1 MKLSRDLTSL
11 SARRMLRRP
20 ARFARRELL
29 PRVLPAAPTMLAPK
43 SRHVRIV
50 GLLSS
55 ATGIGKSG
63 RLCLEVLRTAAYTA
77 STHNVSALFAADDN
91 VPYEV
96 GDASAATGL
105 SIYHLN
111 PPMLLP
117 ALIRSGLN
125 RYYRSYNIGYWAWE
139 LETLPQEWV
148 RAIKFMHAIFV
159 PSRFCQATVQ
169 RYTEKPVIVVAHP
182 LSACRSVT
190 AKRRYRR
197 FRVVNV
203 FRFGSSFERKNPI
216 ALVEAFRRA
225 FGADTQAQLVLKSS
239 DGARFPSEM
248 GRLRKAIGDMDNIE
262 VIDEV
267 WPEDHVANLIRSADL
282 YASLHRSEGYG
293 LPLAE
298 AMAAGIPVLA
308 TNWSGNTDFCLPEHS
323 FPVDFA
329 LVPFRDSHGDYDQ
342 ISGARW
348 ADPSID
354 HAAEQL
360 WRVRD
365 DIEGA
370 HERARSAQGFLARHI
385 ATHDYMG
392 ALDSVVTGTAPASA
406 WSACQDPRLLT

>member
-1 MKLSRDLTSL
+1 M
-11 SARRMLRRP
+11 P
-20 ARFARRELL
+20 
-29 PRVLPAAPTMLAPK
+29 APK
-43 SRHVRIV
+43 SRHVRVV

-63 RLCLEVLRTAAYTA
+63 RLCLDVLRTAAYTA
-77 STHNVSALFAADDN
+77 STHNVSALFAADDK
-91 VPYEV
+91 VSYDI
-96 GDASAATGL
+96 GDPSAAAGF

-139 LETLPQEWV
+139 LETLPKEWI
-148 RAIKFMHAIFV
+148 RAIEFMHAIFV

-169 RYTEKPVIVVAHP
+169 RYTEKPVMVVAPP
-182 LSACRSVT
+182 LSPPSSIG
-190 AKRRYRR
+190 AKRRHGP
-197 FRVVNV
+197 FRIVNV

-216 ALVEAFRRA
+216 ALVDAFRRA
-225 FGADTQAQLVLKSS
+225 FGGDTQAQLVLKTS

-248 GRLRKAIGDMDNIE
+248 CRLQKAIGDMDNVE

-267 WPEDHVANLIRSADL
+267 WPEHRVADLIRSADV

-298 AMAAGIPVLA
+298 AMVAGVPVLA

-323 FPVDFA
+323 FPVDFT

-348 ADPSID
+348 ADPSVD

-360 WRVRD
+360 QRIRD

-370 HERARSAQGFLARHI
+370 HERARSAQAFLARHI
-385 ATHDYMG
+385 ATHDYVG
-392 ALDSVVTGTAPASA
+392 ALDSIVAGSATEPA